1 MPTFVLIISAKSP
14 AYPLGIATMIICNI
28 AEVIIILA
36 LGVLL
41 ARENQ
46 RRDELQEGAERDL
59 DHTAF
64 SDLTDRQNVRAF
76 FKKKFLSIL

>member
-1 MPTFVLIISAKSP
+1 MPTFVLIISAESP

-59 DHTAF
+59 DLTAF

-76 FKKKFLSIL
+76 LKKNCLSFD